1 MKRTYLLVISSVV
14 AISIIIVL
22 TLMQVRSVRS
32 GPQAS
37 TPTPTYSPNTSQLNP
52 NDTNI
57 LAAMPTA
64 IQPKITDLAPNV
76 PYEDKPAVVVQ
87 HADGSREMFLVAPDT
102 VDAFIKNLPKGDKL
116 GVIIPPPSSRMTH
129 EAPSSTPEQ
138 SGPLI
143 MRSGVPLKMT
153 DLSPDVDDN
162 DKGMLI
168 IRHADGS
175 EEAFLIAPDLIDRFI
190 SQLPKEDK
198 LVQII
203 SPGSIES
210 AHP

>member
-1 MKRTYLLVISSVV
+1 MKQKYLLALSSVIVIV
-14 AISIIIVL
+14 AVL
-22 TLMQVRSVRS
+22 VLALIQVRSVRS

-37 TPTPTYSPNTSQLNP
+37 TPTPLGGPKGPNSPQLNP
-52 NDTNI
+52 N
-57 LAAMPTA
+57 AMPS
-64 IQPKITDLAPNV
+64 V
-76 PYEDKPAVVVQ
+76 
-87 HADGSREMFLVAPDT
+87 
-102 VDAFIKNLPKGDKL
+102 
-116 GVIIPPPSSRMTH
+116 
-129 EAPSSTPEQ
+129 
-138 SGPLI
+138 
-143 MRSGVPLKMT
+143 VPLKET

-190 SQLPKEDK
+190 SQMPKEDK

-203 SPGSIES
+203 SPESIEN